1 MKRADLLKE
10 LEHVRVANGG
20 FLTPEA
26 VVESAKDENSPL
38 HPFFDWDD
46 TEAAR
51 KWRIVQARRLIR
63 LSVTVIKPEVEPV
76 RAFVSLPKD
85 RGVNGYRSTVQ
96 VLSDEDLREQL
107 LECAL
112 RELQAF
118 RRKYAMLSALKELF
132 EVADRILSGNVEGS
146 GGDVVEDVTGLAAK
160 STEAGSSPMML

>member
-1 MKRADLLKE
+1 MKRSDLLAE
-10 LEHVRVANGG
+10 LERVRISNGG

-26 VVESAKDENSPL
+26 VVNSARDENSPL

-63 LSVTVIKPEVEPV
+63 LSVTIIKPEVEPV
-76 RAFVSLPKD
+76 RAFVSLPRD

-132 EVADRILSGNVEGS
+132 EVADRILGENAKSDGD
-146 GGDVVEDVTGLAAK
+146 GGERDVTEFAA
-160 STEAGSSPMML
+160 ESSEVDFSSMMF